1 MSDLLFLILF
11 LYFVL
16 FLIGIFYFFFVCYK
30 KIKNIIKKQITI
42 KKANKLTFYFFNSCI
57 KTLNVYNSLFISDN
71 FIKSTKTFKTYFAAM
86 ELMRK
91 MKIIVDS
98 NCLSDNIIDDNS
110 CELNNILKDTI
121 TRYINNKN
129 NNELKRI
136 IKKDLVKYV
145 DKYYND
151 DRKNIFRVLDFLIK
165 NF

>member
-1 MSDLLFLILF
+1 
-11 LYFVL
+11 
-16 FLIGIFYFFFVCYK
+16 
-30 KIKNIIKKQITI
+30 
-42 KKANKLTFYFFNSCI
+42 
-57 KTLNVYNSLFISDN
+57 
-71 FIKSTKTFKTYFAAM
+71 M

-110 CELNNILKDTI
+110 RELNNILKDTI